1 MRGILKKH
9 DIDLGDILIFACVS
23 TIIIGLFFS

>member
-9 DIDLGDILIFACVS
+9 DIDLGNLLLAACLATLVL
-23 TIIIGLFFS
+23 GMLF

>member
-9 DIDLGDILIFACVS
+9 GIDLGDLLIFACLATLVL
-23 TIIIGLFFS
+23 GMFF